1 MGEVGEI
8 RFRQLFID
16 GAFRDAASG
25 ATLEVIEPATEEVLA
40 EVQAAGAAEVDLAVT
55 AARRAFDDG
64 RWSGLDAGQRARILF
79 EMARILDE
87 RRGAIAPIE
96 SRDAGKT
103 LFDSGKIEIPFAA
116 ELLRYY
122 GGWATKLHGQTSLNK
137 PGTLLYTLRQPVGVV
152 GAIVPWN
159 FPLLMAMWKV
169 APALAA
175 GCTVVL
181 KPAELT
187 PLSALELADIAREA
201 GLPDGVLNVIPG
213 LGSVAGQALVEHP
226 GVDKIAFTG
235 STAVGQQV
243 MRTAAGSLKR
253 LSLEL
258 GGKSANIVFA
268 DADVDAAVK
277 TALTGIFYNKGEV
290 CAAGSRLLVERP
302 IYEQVV
308 EAVTAKAGKL
318 TLGSPLEKTTRMG
331 PLVSA
336 GQLERVLGY
345 IEKGKAEGARLCC
358 GGERDTSATG
368 GKGYFVQPTVFADV
382 DPAATIAREEI
393 FGPVLSVIPF
403 EGEAEAVKIAN
414 GTAYGLAAAVH
425 TADGARGHRV
435 AQALKAGTVWI
446 NTYNMY
452 DPDLPFGGFGE
463 SGFGRELGGHALDLY
478 TETKSVWTHL
488 G

>member
-1 MGEVGEI
+1 MGDGGEI
-8 RFRQLFID
+8 RFTDLFID
-16 GAFRDAASG
+16 GEWCEAEGG
-25 ATLEVIEPATEEVLA
+25 ATLTTCDPATEETLA
-40 EVQAAGAAEVDLAVT
+40 TVASAQRSDIERAVK
-55 AARRAFDDG
+55 AARTAFDDG
-64 RWSGLDAGQRARILF
+64 RWSKLDASQRGRTLWK
-79 EMARILDE
+79 MAEVLDS
-87 RRGAIAPIE
+87 RRKQIALIE

-122 GGWATKLHGQTSLNK
+122 AGWATKLHGQSSLNK
-137 PGTLLYTLRQPVGVV
+137 PGSLLYTLREPIGVV

-159 FPLLMAMWKV
+159 FPLLMAMWKI

-187 PLSALELADIAREA
+187 PLSALELADVAREA
-201 GLPDGVLNVIPG
+201 GLPDGVLNVVPG
-213 LGSVAGQALVEHP
+213 LGPVAGQALVESK

-235 STAVGQQV
+235 STAVGKSV
-243 MRTAAGSLKR
+243 MRTAADSLKR
-253 LSLEL
+253 ISLEL

-268 DADVDAAVK
+268 DADLGAAVK
-277 TALTGIFYNKGEV
+277 AALTGIFYNKGEV
-290 CAAGSRLLVERP
+290 CAAGSRLLVERSV
-302 IYEQVV
+302 YDEVV
-308 EAVTAKAGKL
+308 EAVTAKAKKL
-318 TLGSPLEKTTRMG
+318 TLGSPLDRGTRMG
-331 PLVSA
+331 PVVSQ

-358 GGERDTSATG
+358 GGARDTEAGG
-368 GKGYFVQPTVFADV
+368 GKGFYLQPTVFADV
-382 DPAATIAREEI
+382 SPDHTIAQEEI
-393 FGPVLSVIPF
+393 FGPVLSIIPF
-403 EGEAEAVKIAN
+403 EGENEAVKIAN
-414 GTAYGLAAAVH
+414 DTAYGLAAAVH
-425 TADGARGHRV
+425 TLDGARGHRV
-435 AQALKAGTVWI
+435 AHALKAGTVWI

-478 TETKSVWTHL
+478 TETKSIWANL